1 MQRYDFFPNRQ
12 RFSGKNSRKYK
23 KYRTVLIYVKERK
36 GIHLLYIYA
45 HVIYLRARE
54 ESNTVIIDV
63 VDNAVVGL
71 IMMSLLP

>member
-1 MQRYDFFPNRQ
+1 MQRYGL
-12 RFSGKNSRKYK
+12 FSEPPKVFRKKFK
-23 KYRTVLIYVKERK
+23 KIQKISDCIDLYQGKERHK
-36 GIHLLYIYA
+36 PF
-45 HVIYLRARE
+45 IYLRARE

>member
-12 RFSGKNSRKYK
+12 RFSGKKFK
-23 KYRTVLIYVKERK
+23 KIQKISNCIDLCQGKER
-36 GIHLLYIYA
+36 HTPF
-45 HVIYLRARE
+45 IYLRARE